1 MPANVDGMVR
11 EGINAYRAGRKDEA
25 RALLMR
31 AVELDQYNEMGWIWL
46 SAVVDTPEEQRTC
59 LENVLVINPNNE
71 TARKGLDVLAN
82 KSAPNTPPPPPKQ
95 ADDILAGASFTAAPA
110 PAPSP
115 PPPPPPAEEEELPDI
130 DWHDPGIATSS
141 ASSRH
146 AVSELSS
153 ADYDDWVK
161 DLNLGSS
168 SSAPSVEDAQDLIS
182 STLFGNDDDSDLPD
196 MGQPALKD
204 APPLRRSY
212 TPPDMADD
220 SDLDDD
226 SPFSSSSVDEINTLL
241 DEIRHTPEAPPPP
254 IPENVPSPTRNR
266 RKSRKDM
273 DSSPT
278 INVQRGLPDT
288 DSAHQLLD
296 QIEDERE
303 EDYDQAEFDKRDP
316 VEYFAYIPKEIKA
329 TRIPGTNEHYPALV
343 LLGLLVLIAANIGAV
358 YLLINGFAA

>member
-59 LENVLVINPNNE
+59 LENVLVINPTNE

-82 KSAPNTPPPPPKQ
+82 KSAPSTPPPPPKQ
-95 ADDILAGASFTAAPA
+95 ADDILAGASFTAV
-110 PAPSP
+110 P
-115 PPPPPPAEEEELPDI
+115 PPPPTPPPSSPAEEEELPDI
-130 DWHDPGIATSS
+130 DWHDPGIVTSS

-146 AVSELSS
+146 SVNELSP

-161 DLNLGSS
+161 DLNLGTG
-168 SSAPSVEDAQDLIS
+168 SSATSVENAEDLIA
-182 STLFGNDDDSDLPD
+182 STLFGDDDGSDLPD
-196 MGQPALKD
+196 LGQPTLKD

-212 TPPDMADD
+212 TPHDVADN

-226 SPFSSSSVDEINTLL
+226 SPFSSSSVDEINTML
-241 DEIRHTPEAPPPP
+241 DEMRLTPEAPPPP
-254 IPENVPSPTRNR
+254 IPENVPSPMRNR
-266 RKSRKDM
+266 RKSRKDA

-278 INVQRGLPDT
+278 INVQRGLPDI

-296 QIEDERE
+296 QIEEERE

-316 VEYFAYIPKEIKA
+316 VEYFAYIPKEIKP
-329 TRIPGTNEHYPALV
+329 TRIPGTNERYPALV
-343 LLGLLVLIAANIGAV
+343 LLGALVLLAANIGAV
-358 YLLINGFAA
+358 YLLINGLGA